1 LRIRGI
7 GFALGSGPQP
17 VKTPVPRVYPRALAC
32 KLAGVWDPR
41 QLLVGIEEIM
51 MIINHVTEGM
61 ISDHVIGGQN
71 IIRFIIRFNYTYLGK
86 VGNVAN
92 FVSVHSGV
100 PSQ

>member
-1 LRIRGI
+1 M
-7 GFALGSGPQP
+7 GF
-17 VKTPVPRVYPRALAC
+17 
-32 KLAGVWDPR
+32 
-41 QLLVGIEEIM
+41 EEIM

-71 IIRFIIRFNYTYLGK
+71 VIRFNYTYLGK

-92 FVSVHSGV
+92 FVSVQSET

>member
-1 LRIRGI
+1 
-7 GFALGSGPQP
+7 
-17 VKTPVPRVYPRALAC
+17 
-32 KLAGVWDPR
+32 
-41 QLLVGIEEIM
+41 M